1 MYTKLQRAKNKN
13 GMTRE
18 YLQIVES
25 KRLKGKRYPQQRL
38 ICNLA
43 RVDQLDS
50 NTRKM
55 LLNIAK
61 GILNSIGEDAIVI
74 GKIPEI
80 KKLNK
85 KYYWGLI
92 TLCFGIWR
100 QLRLDRVVESIKK
113 SREIQFSLE
122 RVIFA
127 IVVGRLYGQLSELSV
142 YRWLKKVYCEDDF
155 AQVELHHLYRGID
168 LLASYWDSIED
179 HLRWQVMDLF
189 HQSAEVLFIDTTS
202 VIYWGDGNG
211 ENTCHGYSRQRRGDK
226 KQLVVG
232 IALINGLPVGIE
244 IEPGNT
250 ADREVMQNMLDRF
263 KSRIKLREVCIV
275 SDAGMVSID
284 DIRDYH
290 GKGWQYLVRARS
302 RENIVKQK
310 VEEFHADK
318 SQWELIQEG
327 LYAKRF
333 EVCLDRDMYEYLVVV
348 YNTSEAE
355 RDRKVRETILAK
367 LRSKVGCDMKG
378 LVKNRG
384 YQRYLKK
391 GNQIQINEEK
401 VESQSLWDGIWV
413 LRTNRKKESLKEVIE
428 RYKELWRVEKIF
440 KDMKNSIDVSPI
452 YHSNALRIEGHIYAT
467 FLTLVIGFI
476 LQREAKKKPIHL
488 TYDEL
493 IGELRELVVE
503 WVKVGDKKILL
514 RDELN
519 EWQNVLFKRF
529 HIKIPPSIMEIS
541 D

>member
-1 MYTKLQRAKNKN
+1 
-13 GMTRE
+13 
-18 YLQIVES
+18 
-25 KRLKGKRYPQQRL
+25 
-38 ICNLA
+38 
-43 RVDQLDS
+43 
-50 NTRKM
+50 
-55 LLNIAK
+55 
-61 GILNSIGEDAIVI
+61 
-74 GKIPEI
+74 
-80 KKLNK
+80 
-85 KYYWGLI
+85 
-92 TLCFGIWR
+92 
-100 QLRLDRVVESIKK
+100 
-113 SREIQFSLE
+113 
-122 RVIFA
+122 
-127 IVVGRLYGQLSELSV
+127 
-142 YRWLKKVYCEDDF
+142 
-155 AQVELHHLYRGID
+155 
-168 LLASYWDSIED
+168 
-179 HLRWQVMDLF
+179 
-189 HQSAEVLFIDTTS
+189 
-202 VIYWGDGNG
+202 
-211 ENTCHGYSRQRRGDK
+211 
-226 KQLVVG
+226 
-232 IALINGLPVGIE
+232 
-244 IEPGNT
+244 
-250 ADREVMQNMLDRF
+250 
-263 KSRIKLREVCIV
+263 
-275 SDAGMVSID
+275 
-284 DIRDYH
+284 
-290 GKGWQYLVRARS
+290 
-302 RENIVKQK
+302 VKQK

-529 HIKIPPSIMEIS
+529 HIKIPPSIIEIS